1 MDLQLEVK
9 PLQIQISDLVQA
21 ATTLTVDNDVSNEA
35 AFAIRKELK
44 AALDKVTARESEFT
58 RPANELLKKVRDVFR
73 PIKDELNAALLHIQ
87 SQTST
92 YHIEQKR
99 IEAELQAKEDRKA
112 ERNFNRNKNNPLPVP
127 VPVHVEIIQKVD
139 GVAMIDRWVAEIV
152 DINSVPA
159 VWNGIQI
166 LAPVVGELTK
176 IGTSSKGT
184 ATIPGVQ
191 WKYAPYPRGTR

>member
-1 MDLQLEVK
+1 MMDLQLEVK

-21 ATTLTVDNDVSNEA
+21 ATTLTVDDDVSNEA

-73 PIKDELNAALLHIQ
+73 PIKDELNSALLHIQ

-152 DINSVPA
+152 DIISVPA
-159 VWNGIQI
+159 V
-166 LAPVVGELTK
+166 
-176 IGTSSKGT
+176 
-184 ATIPGVQ
+184 
-191 WKYAPYPRGTR
+191 